1 MIMIHR
7 VHSKAIIMF
16 YCNKHRILFYRIM
29 MIFIKIVKIDLT
41 KKNRFIKRFELA
53 DTPIESPFGSIRFI
67 EQLKTTLQTNRCTI
81 TQECNIKG
89 KLIEFLS
96 NGC

>member
-1 MIMIHR
+1 
-7 VHSKAIIMF
+7 MF